1 MDKVAT
7 FTGFAATTLWLSLA
21 ILTAGSDALDRNSVW
36 INLVVAVLFL
46 VVALLV
52 LWRVIAVETTRRS
65 VPPNEAIQS
74 LLRVEAVTGAAMLLL
89 GVTLLVAAAS
99 RVFVEAVPV
108 FG

>member
-1 MDKVAT
+1 
-7 FTGFAATTLWLSLA
+7 
-21 ILTAGSDALDRNSVW
+21 
-36 INLVVAVLFL
+36 
-46 VVALLV
+46 
-52 LWRVIAVETTRRS
+52 

-89 GVTLLVAAAS
+89 GVILLVAAAS

>member
-1 MDKVAT
+1 MDKVAM
-7 FTGFAATTLWLSLA
+7 FTGFAATTVWLSLA
-21 ILTAGSDALDRNSVW
+21 ILTAGSGALDRNSVW

-52 LWRVIAVETTRRS
+52 LWRVIAVETTRRML
-65 VPPNEAIQS
+65 PNEAIQS

-89 GVTLLVAAAS
+89 GVILLVAAAS

>member
-1 MDKVAT
+1 
-7 FTGFAATTLWLSLA
+7 
-21 ILTAGSDALDRNSVW
+21 
-36 INLVVAVLFL
+36 LVVAVLFL

-99 RVFVEAVPV
+99 RVFVEAVRV